1 MLTLTPAAAA
11 ALSLARNQAGAPESY
26 GVRFSASSD
35 APAEG
40 ARLSLDFVESPGPG
54 DAVSEED
61 GLMTYV
67 APEVDGLVGDAVV
80 DVETD
85 GQESQLVI
93 RPQPPSD
100 SATP

>member
-11 ALSLARNQAGAPESY
+11 ALSAARAQAGAPAGY
-26 GVRFSASSD
+26 GVRFSATAD
-35 APAEG
+35 EPPA
-40 ARLSLDFVESPGPG
+40 ARLSLDFVESPGPD
-54 DAVSEED
+54 DAVSEEG

-85 GQESQLVI
+85 GQQSSLVI
-93 RPQPPSD
+93 RRQPPSD
-100 SATP
+100 GGTA

>member
-11 ALSLARNQAGAPESY
+11 ALSAARDQAGAPQDY
-26 GVRFSASSD
+26 GVRFSASAD
-35 APAEG
+35 APAT
-40 ARLSLDFVESPGPG
+40 ARLSLDFVESPGPD
-54 DAVSEED
+54 DAVSEEA

-85 GQESQLVI
+85 GQQSSLVV
-93 RPQPPSD
+93 RPQSPSD
-100 SATP
+100 GQTA